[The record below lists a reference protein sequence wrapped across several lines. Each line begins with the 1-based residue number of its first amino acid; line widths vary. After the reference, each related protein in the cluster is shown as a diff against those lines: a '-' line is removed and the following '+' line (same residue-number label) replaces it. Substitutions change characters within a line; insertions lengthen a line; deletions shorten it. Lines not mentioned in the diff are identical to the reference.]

1 MYLHVI
7 VTYVSDRY
15 IFPIA
20 DTDAGFI
27 HSLSPLKRA
36 RNGRDYYNF
45 TLQTSPTKFTKVIGF
60 DKKPHTQAQHFH
72 TAGSPAKLL
81 NINDKQGDIFVNQTS
96 SIVQAS
102 SSDVHFESSEPTSQ
116 DDHKFSD
123 ATDVNLKELNDL
135 SRNQKVNVTGVLTLG
150 DKPPKEVIK
159 RNGEKGL
166 IKEDCVIEDLTG
178 VATIHIWDHLLTK
191 LTSGKGYKFEN
202 LTVKNYSGT
211 TLLGTAPVTTYEETN
226 LELESTKGPE
236 LLSNTERDLTVAE
249 FNYVDKVNIF
259 MTCQL
264 KTCNVAPIS
273 STSSI
278 PLADQPFVVGPGFSP
293 VPAKLVNQIVAGK
306 YIDLSKLLA
315 ANLVHAETEPQ
326 LLFNGHLVLT
336 TPPRKQRRRI
346 EDICS
351 WMEAFTIFSLV
362 LMSVFPLRWKD
373 LTMYMYKLLILRTH
387 RHFSG
392 RVWLAYDQAFREH
405 AAATRLADWSAMNAQ
420 LFNFHAAGAS
430 VRGSSV
436 GSSTDSSEPTG
447 SNSSLISGT
456 RGVARLLTFHA
467 AMLIVVTCAPDHIG
481 PFRVQVI
488 RRENPMGM
496 ANIEHTPHLPV
507 PCQRFDACNHGSLS
521 GRFSSNLFGTC
532 AFY

>member
-60 DKKPHTQAQHFH
+60 DKKSHTQAQHFH

-102 SSDVHFESSEPTSQ
+102 SSNVHFESSEPTSQ

-166 IKEDCVIEDLTG
+166 TKEDCVIEDLTG

-249 FNYVDKVNIF
+249 FNFVDKVNIF

-264 KTCNVAPIS
+264 KTCNKRMPHALG
-273 STSSI
+273 STVFKCHACGATQKVKSAKKAMSAKLSTDI
-278 PLADQPFVVGPGFSP
+278 DGQAVWLTAFTDAVQILMKKANLADS
-293 VPAKLVNQIVAGK
+293 A
-306 YIDLSKLLA
+306 
-315 ANLVHAETEPQ
+315 
-326 LLFNGHLVLT
+326 T
-336 TPPRKQRRRI
+336 TDEI
-346 EDICS
+346 
-351 WMEAFTIFSLV
+351 
-362 LMSVFPLRWKD
+362 
-373 LTMYMYKLLILRTH
+373 
-387 RHFSG
+387 
-392 RVWLAYDQAFREH
+392 
-405 AAATRLADWSAMNAQ
+405 
-420 LFNFHAAGAS
+420 AAGLFELENIALKINTQSKHIIS
-430 VRGSSV
+430 V
-436 GSSTDSSEPTG
+436 SE
-447 SNSSLISGT
+447 S
-456 RGVARLLTFHA
+456 
-467 AMLIVVTCAPDHIG
+467 
-481 PFRVQVI
+481 
-488 RRENPMGM
+488 
-496 ANIEHTPHLPV
+496 
-507 PCQRFDACNHGSLS
+507 
-521 GRFSSNLFGTC
+521 
-532 AFY
+532 